1 MLLFTSLKFFA
12 KSFVK
17 SCVQFVVTSGF
28 LPYLVSLPNLQ
39 WQRVGR
45 SLWQRFTQD
54 RLSLVASSL
63 TFTTVMAVVPLL
75 AVALAVFSAHPLFAD
90 LRSVLQQWLIDS
102 LVPDAIARQ
111 VMGALT
117 QFTSKAHRLGFAG
130 FVVLIGSSLALVL
143 TIDHTLN
150 TIWRVQQKR
159 KLWKRLLI
167 YSMLLAFGPLLLAVS
182 LALTTKVA
190 MWSQSVV
197 GLSAVRWFYSG
208 LEFMLV
214 WSGLTVL
221 YRFVPNTTV
230 WTRHALLGGLFAAGM
245 LEMAK
250 KLLTIYLMKM
260 PAYSMIYGAFA
271 TVPVLL
277 IWTYVAWLLVLLGA
291 EIAASLAELRT
302 E

>member
-1 MLLFTSLKFFA
+1 MLLFTSLK
-12 KSFVK
+12 SFVR
-17 SCVQFVVTSGF
+17 SFVISDF
-28 LPYLVSLPNLQ
+28 LPYLVSLPSLQ
-39 WQRVGR
+39 WRRVGQ

-75 AVALAVFSAHPLFAD
+75 AVALAVFSAHPLFTD

-117 QFTSKAHRLGFAG
+117 QFTDKAHRLGFAG

-167 YSMLLAFGPLLLAVS
+167 YSTLLAFGPLLLAAS
-182 LALTTKVA
+182 LMLTTKVA

-197 GLSAVRWFYSG
+197 GLGAVRWFYSA

-214 WSGLTVL
+214 WSGLTAL
-221 YRFVPNTTV
+221 YRFVPNTVV
-230 WTRHALLGGLFAAGM
+230 WTRHALLGGLFAAGT
-245 LEMAK
+245 LEIAK

-291 EIAASLAELRT
+291 EIAASLAQLRT